1 MGAFK
6 IVFSPYADRD
16 LEQIVSYVA
25 KDNPVAADKLGQKLI
40 DRALSLAVAGNVQ
53 MGSRLRNRPD
63 VRKLIEGNYL
73 ILYRVFTERNKVRI
87 LRFWHAARNPKR
99 LTLND

>member
-6 IVFSPYADRD
+6 IIFSPYADHD

-25 KDNPVAADKLGQKLI
+25 KDNPAAADKLGQKLI
-40 DRALSLAVAGNVQ
+40 DRALSLAVAGNAQ

-73 ILYRVFTERNKVRI
+73 IFYRVFPERDKVRI

-99 LTLND
+99 LALNV